1 MTTWLA
7 QEFVR
12 SQKLEGNKAP
22 MAQDPLE
29 QVAIVGKHPH
39 QVSLESWQLFNV
51 FFFNL
56 FRMYNHMVK
65 FQMLHLYTLERVL
78 TDFWW

>member
-12 SQKLEGNKAP
+12 SQKLENNKAP

-51 FFFNL
+51 FFSIYFECTITWSS
-56 FRMYNHMVK
+56 FKCYICIP
-65 FQMLHLYTLERVL
+65 
-78 TDFWW
+78 